1 MATSVSTSSKSKAS
15 PSPRPTVTIPKKPD
29 RWGKVACGVC
39 QGPIVDGKDEALL
52 CEGKCGYWLH
62 RGCASVS
69 PNLYRDLSNS
79 EDPFVCL
86 TCTNI
91 QLKEEIKSLKSEVS
105 SLKTVRDQVGALLN
119 EVLGMSTL
127 LRRFRDLLCVCA
139 SRAGLLITI
148 NCMPKAM
155 SLL

>member
-1 MATSVSTSSKSKAS
+1 MATSVSISSRTKAS
-15 PSPRPTVTIPKKPD
+15 PSPRPTVPMQKKPG
-29 RWGKVACGVC
+29 RRSRVPCGVC
-39 QGPIVDGKDEALL
+39 QSPVVDGKDEALL

-91 QLKEEIKSLKSEVS
+91 QLKQEINQLRSEIS
-105 SLKTVRDQVGALLN
+105 SLNKVRDQVGVLVN
-119 EVLGMSTL
+119 EVTELRQALVSLQTAQSRPLQHHLSTTMDEPTL
-127 LRRFRDLLCVCA
+127 
-139 SRAGLLITI
+139 
-148 NCMPKAM
+148 K
-155 SLL
+155 